1 MSDTL
6 IWIILLFVFLIIIG
20 LYCTKFTPLDLTEK
34 QKILNLND
42 TIENFVSSQKSDASS
57 HKSSNN
63 IEHFSSTSS
72 DTERSDGASHH
83 YNWGLPDTNIYN
95 FDDKPKCKPEHKC
108 DDKCPRTCPLFCN
121 KEDNCTPRPK
131 DTNIN
136 EVCRKCDITL
146 NHDIDKYV
154 LKSSVPA
161 CPDTSE
167 FVTKNMINAHPD
179 LSEYILKSEIKP
191 CPNVNLSEYILKSSV
206 PPCPDCPTCPEC
218 PICPVCPTC
227 PPEKQCKNIYEYS
240 ISEHPDYDKYISKQ
254 DLEKN
259 YIKKSEHTEFRNKIS
274 DFLNKIKNKLFGEY
288 KEQKNKLSDLK
299 DKIEEKIKDKSND
312 KSNDESNNKLNNSD
326 NDDYLKNKLK
336 DNLKDNLNDNLK
348 KNLNNSD
355 NDDKKYNPNRPP
367 KTPYDDDLNIF
378 DNNYHS
384 ELLSDNIQG
393 YYAGDSAFAGV

>member
-20 LYCTKFTPLDLTEK
+20 LYCTSFTPLDLTEK

-42 TIENFVSSQKSDASS
+42 SIENFVSSTKSDVSS
-57 HKSSNN
+57 NKSKSNN
-63 IEHFSSTSS
+63 IEHFSSISS
-72 DTERSDGASHH
+72 DTERSDGASHL
-83 YNWGLPDTNIYN
+83 YGWGLPDTNIYN
-95 FDDKPKCKPEHKC
+95 FDKPKCEPEHKC
-108 DDKCPRTCPLFCN
+108 DDKCPRTCPLICN
-121 KEDNCTPRPK
+121 KEPSCTQPPK
-131 DTNIN
+131 DTNVN
-136 EVCRKCDITL
+136 EVCKKCDITL
-146 NHDIDKYV
+146 NNNIDKYV

-191 CPNVNLSEYILKSSV
+191 CPHIDLSEYILKSSV
-206 PPCPDCPTCPEC
+206 PPCPDCPVCPEC

-240 ISEHPDYDKYISKQ
+240 ISEHPDYDKYISKK

-259 YIKKSEHTEFRNKIS
+259 YIKKSEHTEFKDKLS

-288 KEQKNKLSDLK
+288 KEQKNKVSDLK
-299 DKIEEKIKDKSND
+299 DKIEDKLKDRLKDKLNYSEKD
-312 KSNDESNNKLNNSD
+312 KINNSD
-326 NDDYLKNKLK
+326 NDDDYLKNKLK
-336 DNLKDNLNDNLK
+336 DKIKDK
-348 KNLNNSD
+348 LNNLD
-355 NDDKKYNPNRPP
+355 NDDKKYNPHRPP

-378 DNNYHS
+378 NNNYHS